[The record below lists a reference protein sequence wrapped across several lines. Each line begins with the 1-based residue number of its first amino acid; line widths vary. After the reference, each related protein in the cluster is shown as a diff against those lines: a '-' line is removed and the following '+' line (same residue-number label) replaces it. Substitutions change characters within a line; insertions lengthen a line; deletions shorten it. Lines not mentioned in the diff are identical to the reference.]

1 MVESAV
7 GSQRDRQPRDTTA
20 PDGAGAMVAS
30 DFDQR
35 GTLTVSGAHF
45 AHDLYSSFL
54 GPLIPAVQ
62 EKLGVSLFV
71 ASLMIPA
78 QQMPSIIQPFV
89 GAWADRSSKRLFV
102 VLAPAVAALSVSA
115 VGLAPHVALILL
127 FLIASGLAS
136 AAFHAPSIALVGEY
150 GGTQTGKAMSF
161 FMFGGEASRAIGP
174 LIITAAISWF
184 TLEGSFVVAVF
195 GLAASVILYFT
206 VDTTKSDTE
215 AADRRK
221 QNIAIRPLLRARVRW
236 LTGLFGFNLMIST
249 FNAPF
254 SFFLVKYLLVEGRS
268 EWFAGL
274 SLSLFFAA
282 GGFGGLFW
290 GPLSD
295 RIGRRKVL
303 YLSLGVSPAIV
314 WGYLLLEHI
323 SGLGLAVLVLAGVF
337 SMASRPIMLAMAQ
350 EILPESRA
358 QMSGLMLAFGF
369 VTMSLITM
377 AFGAISDQ
385 VGVETA
391 IWYIPVFGI
400 LSLPF
405 ISLMPRRGEEPPAA
419 SL

>member
-1 MVESAV
+1 MINRAL
-7 GSQRDRQPRDTTA
+7 GRRDETQPRTA
-20 PDGAGAMVAS
+20 TLPAAAAAEHAEADE
-30 DFDQR
+30 FDQR

-89 GAWADRSSKRLFV
+89 GAWADRTSKRWFV
-102 VLAPAVAALSVSA
+102 VLAPAVAALAVSS
-115 VGLAPHVALILL
+115 VGLAPHVGLIVLL
-127 FLIASGLAS
+127 LIASGLAS
-136 AAFHAPSIALVGEY
+136 AAFHAPAIALVGEY
-150 GGTQTGKAMSF
+150 GGTKTGRAMSY
-161 FMFGGEASRAIGP
+161 FMFGGEASRSIGP

-195 GLAASVILYFT
+195 GVAASIILYFT

-215 AADRRK
+215 AAERLQ
-221 QNIAIRPLLRARVRW
+221 QNIAIRPLLRKRIRW

-268 EWFAGL
+268 EWFAGM
-274 SLSLFFAA
+274 SLSIFFAA
-282 GGFGGLFW
+282 GGFGGLIW

-295 RIGRRKVL
+295 RIGRRRVL
-303 YLSLGVSPAIV
+303 YLSLAFSPAIV
-314 WGYLLLEHI
+314 WGYLLLEHVN
-323 SGLGLAVLVLAGVF
+323 GLGLVMLVLAGIF
-337 SMASRPIMLAMAQ
+337 SMASRPIMLAIAQ

-369 VTMSLITM
+369 VSMSLITM
-377 AFGAISDQ
+377 AFGAIGDA
-385 VGVETA
+385 VGVDTA
-391 IWYIPVFGI
+391 IWYVPVFGI

-405 ISLMPRRGEEPPAA
+405 ISLLPRRGEQPPV
-419 SL
+419 

>member
-1 MVESAV
+1 MVNRVLEQQQKAQA
-7 GSQRDRQPRDTTA
+7 GSTA
-20 PDGAGAMVAS
+20 PADVALEARE
-30 DFDQR
+30 FDQR

-62 EKLGVSLFV
+62 EKLGVSLFI

-89 GAWADRSSKRLFV
+89 GAWADRTSKRWFV
-102 VLAPAVAALSVSA
+102 VLAPAVAAISVSS
-115 VGLAPHVALILL
+115 VGLAPHVGLIVLL
-127 FLIASGLAS
+127 LLASGLAS
-136 AAFHAPSIALVGEY
+136 ASFHAPAIALVGEY
-150 GGTQTGKAMSF
+150 GGAKTGRAMSY
-161 FMFGGEASRAIGP
+161 FMFGGEAARSIGP

-195 GLAASVILYFT
+195 GVAASIILYFT
-206 VDTTKSDTE
+206 VDTTRSDSE
-215 AADRRK
+215 AADRLK
-221 QNIAIRPLLRARVRW
+221 QKIAIRPLLRKRIRW

-268 EWFAGL
+268 EWFAGM
-274 SLSLFFAA
+274 SLSIFFAA
-282 GGFGGLFW
+282 GGFGGLIW

-295 RIGRRKVL
+295 RIGRRRVL
-303 YLSLGVSPAIV
+303 YLSLAFSPAIV
-314 WGYLLLEHI
+314 WGYLFLEHVN
-323 SGLGLAVLVLAGVF
+323 GLGLVMLVLAGIF
-337 SMASRPIMLAMAQ
+337 SMASRPIMLAIAQ

-369 VTMSLITM
+369 VSMSLITM
-377 AFGAISDQ
+377 AFGAIGDA
-385 VGVETA
+385 VGVDTA

-405 ISLMPRRGEEPPAA
+405 ISLLPRRGEQPPV
-419 SL
+419 

>member
-1 MVESAV
+1 MARSAL
-7 GSQRDRQPRDTTA
+7 DTPHKEEPAVVA
-20 PDGAGAMVAS
+20 PEPLAS
-30 DFDQR
+30 DEADVFDQR

-71 ASLMIPA
+71 ASLMVPA
-78 QQMPSIIQPFV
+78 QQMPSIVQPFV
-89 GAWADRSSKRLFV
+89 GAWADRTSKRWFV
-102 VLAPAVAALSVSA
+102 VAAPAIAAVAVSSI
-115 VGLAPHVALILL
+115 GLAPHVALILL
-127 FLIASGLAS
+127 LLVCSGLAS

-150 GGTQTGKAMSF
+150 GGSKTGRAMSY

-174 LIITAAISWF
+174 LVITAAIAWF

-195 GLAASVILYFT
+195 GVAASVILYFT
-206 VDTTKSDTE
+206 VDTSKSDSD

-221 QNIAIRPLLRARVRW
+221 LNIAIRPLLRARARW
-236 LTGLFGFNLMIST
+236 LTGLFGFNLMISA

-254 SFFLVKYLLVEGRS
+254 AFFLFKYLVVEGRS
-268 EWFAGL
+268 DWFAGL
-274 SLSLFFAA
+274 SLSLYFAA
-282 GGFGGLFW
+282 GGFGGLIW

-295 RIGRRKVL
+295 AIGRRNVL
-303 YLSLGVSPAIV
+303 YGTLGISPAIV
-314 WGYLLLEHI
+314 YAYLMFEHL
-323 SGLGLAVLVLAGVF
+323 SGIGLVVLVAAGIF

-385 VGVETA
+385 VGIETA
-391 IWYIPVFGI
+391 IWYVPIFG
-400 LSLPF
+400 LFSLPF
-405 ISLMPRRGEEPPAA
+405 IALMPRRGEQPPMPV
-419 SL
+419 